1 MGAVLVAIFGV
12 PFLVCVLL
20 LVGGAVVS
28 RRGGPA
34 WERWK
39 SLAGWISAGGALI
52 ALGLAVL
59 ALLAFRADGEIA
71 LRAVWFH
78 VGDLEVPFSLRV
90 DGLQAVMAVVVA
102 GVAFLVHLFS
112 IGYMEGDRDVS
123 TYFAELS
130 LFTAAMLLLV
140 LSANFFVLYVAWELV
155 GASSYLLISYYF
167 ERPAAAAAGKK
178 AFLTTRVGDLGLLV
192 ALFAIV
198 GQTGS
203 FDYDTV
209 FAWAADP
216 GFTGAWAVAVPLLVF
231 AGAVGKSAQFPLHVW
246 LPDAMEGPTPV
257 SALIHAATMVAA
269 GVYLVARSYPLFE
282 AAPAALDVVM
292 YIGAFTALMA
302 ATIAVTQRD
311 IKKVLAY
318 STISQLGFMMT
329 ALGAGAP
336 EAGIFHLFTH
346 AWFKALLFLGA
357 GSVIHAT
364 GRQLV
369 GDLGGLARRMPL
381 TAWTFAAG
389 GLALAGIPPFAGF
402 WSKEE
407 ILASLVAHHPVLLG
421 VLLLAGLLT
430 AFYIA
435 RLFFLVFLGAESAGP
450 GPEPQHGPLSAHG
463 GPDAA
468 GAHESGRRMGIP
480 LLLLAAAS
488 VVAGFA
494 GAGFLGQPLQGF
506 LSLGE
511 GAAAEP
517 HTVPLWLT
525 VAAVTAGLLGVGG
538 AWFGY
543 GRPAARTRAEGGALG
558 FDAWLENSLGGAY
571 SFVARGYRLDDAYA
585 FLLVRPFLV
594 VGRFLWRSV
603 DGFAIDGALDGLA
616 SLVPKVGGLVTRV
629 QTGEVRDYLA
639 AMAVGAI
646 LVVALVLGLFS

>member
-1 MGAVLVAIFGV
+1 
-12 PFLVCVLL
+12 
-20 LVGGAVVS
+20 VS
-28 RRGGPA
+28 RRGGPL
-34 WERWK
+34 WDRWK
-39 SLAGWISAGGALI
+39 SLAGWVSAGGTL
-52 ALGLAVL
+52 LAFVL
-59 ALLAFRADGEIA
+59 ALVALLAYRADGEIV

-78 VGDLEVPFSLRV
+78 VGDLNVPFSLRV

-112 IGYMEGDRDVS
+112 IGYMHGDRDVS
-123 TYFAELS
+123 VYFAELS

-140 LSANFFVLYVAWELV
+140 LSANLFLLYVAWELV

-231 AGAVGKSAQFPLHVW
+231 AGAAGKSAQFPLHVW

-282 AAPAALDVVM
+282 AAPAALDVVA

-318 STISQLGFMMT
+318 STVSQLGFMMT

-336 EAGIFHLFTH
+336 EAGVFHLFTH

-369 GDLGGLARRMPL
+369 GELGGLARRMPL
-381 TAWTFAAG
+381 TAWTFAAA

-407 ILASLVAHHPVLLG
+407 ILASLTAHHPVLLG
-421 VLLLAGLLT
+421 VLLLTGLLT

-435 RLFFLVFLGAESAGP
+435 RLFFLVFLGAPAADPRP
-450 GPEPQHGPLSAHG
+450 GGGDTSSPAHVAPG
-463 GPDAA
+463 AA
-468 GAHESGRRMGIP
+468 DAHESGWLMGIP
-480 LLLLAAAS
+480 LLVLAAAS
-488 VVAGFA
+488 VVAGFF

-506 LSLGE
+506 LGLGE
-511 GAAAEP
+511 GAGAES
-517 HTVPLWLT
+517 HAVPLWLT
-525 VAAVTAGLLGVGG
+525 LAAVTVGVLGVGG

-543 GRPAARTRAEGGALG
+543 GRAAVRRSDDGGAIG
-558 FDAWLENSLGGAY
+558 FDAWLEGSLGSAY
-571 SFVARGYRLDDAYA
+571 SLVARGYRLDDAYA
-585 FLLVRPFLV
+585 FLVVRPFV
-594 VGRFLWRSV
+594 AAGRLLWRFV
-603 DGFAIDGALDGLA
+603 DGFIIDGLLDGLA
-616 SLVPKVGGLVTRV
+616 SLVPKVGGLVNRV

-646 LVVALVLGLFS
+646 LVVALALGVF